1 MSGRSFTALHKRLEY
16 ECRRR
21 DDPSELSDARP
32 DPLLVAKEQ
41 TDSRAILLCA
51 LLGYGRASAI
61 VRTLRQIDFSLLN
74 RDEAAIRK
82 GLGGLYYRFQ
92 SAEDLVQAAIT
103 LSRISQQEMK
113 ERLSRGYRRKGRVID
128 GIFDLIERLEA
139 LNDYR
144 SRGYAF
150 LFGQLPKDRQP
161 QSPYKRWM
169 MFLRWMVRKDTLDLG
184 YWSHIPR
191 RDLIVPLDT
200 HTFHVSRALGLLKR
214 RSYDYK
220 AAVELT
226 ETLKTFDPDDP
237 VRYDFALYR
246 IGQER
251 SEIGD

>member
-1 MSGRSFTALHKRLEY
+1 MSGRSFTSLRERLEY
-16 ECRRR
+16 ESRRR
-21 DDPSELSDARP
+21 NDPSELCDARP
-32 DPLLVAKEQ
+32 DPLLVAKDQ

-61 VRTLRQIDFSLLN
+61 VQTLRRIDFSLLK
-74 RDEAAIRK
+74 RDEASIRE

-92 SAEDLVQAAIT
+92 SAEDLVQAVIT
-103 LSRISQQEMK
+103 LSRISQEEVK
-113 ERLSRGYRRKGRVID
+113 ERFSRGYRREGRVID
-128 GIFDLIERLEA
+128 GIFDLIERFEA

-150 LFGQLPKDRQP
+150 LFGQIPKDRRP
-161 QSPYKRWM
+161 KSPYKRWM
-169 MFLRWMVRKDTLDLG
+169 MFLRWMVRKDALDLG

-191 RDLIVPLDT
+191 RDLIIPLDT
-200 HTFHVSRALGLLKR
+200 HTFRVSRDLGLLSR

-246 IGQER
+246 IGQETLG
-251 SEIGD
+251 IGD